1 MPLLRV
7 KGHLNVVLGHFC
19 NISYMNLQNIDQIC
33 HVIFGILCGI
43 IEKVELSNILLH
55 MEFKVTLKYGT
66 PLGLDTS
73 TCQIL
78 IKSVMQI

>member
-19 NISYMNLQNIDQIC
+19 NISYMYLQNIDQIC
-33 HVIFGILCGI
+33 HAIFGILYGI

-55 MEFKVTLKYGT
+55 MGV
-66 PLGLDTS
+66 
-73 TCQIL
+73 
-78 IKSVMQI
+78 